1 MAELKTLR
9 QLVYDADRQFCEEIF
24 ISEYINKKYRNTTFA
39 EFRRDCDSIAVWIQK
54 HFTEKTHIALVGA
67 TSKEYLTAWFGVQCS
82 CNVSVPLDTNNNPFN
97 IAPQFN
103 LFFISSSYKYISFFG
118 V

>member
-9 QLVYDADRQFCEEIF
+9 QLVYDADRQFGEEIF

-67 TSKEYLTAWFGVQCS
+67 TSKEYLTA
-82 CNVSVPLDTNNNPFN
+82 SVMYPFRL
-97 IAPQFN
+97 IQITTLKILLTSLHAQTVKW
-103 LFFISSSYKYISFFG
+103 SS
-118 V
+118 